1 LGVVLLADVGEWVN
15 SNILFGLVFLISAL
29 GVVGIGWWVIRGDRL
44 NRAVLE
50 GQAAEPAAPHATGVG
65 DGPATSEPE
74 PAKRR
79 RTRRRQE

>member
-1 LGVVLLADVGEWVN
+1 LLVLLLADVGEWVN

-50 GQAAEPAAPHATGVG
+50 RQAAEPPAPHATGAG
-65 DGPATSEPE
+65 DGPAPEPE
-74 PAKRR
+74 PGKRR
-79 RTRRRQE
+79 RTRRRQD

>member
-1 LGVVLLADVGEWVN
+1 LVVLLLADVGEWVN

-50 GQAAEPAAPHATGVG
+50 SQVAEQAAPDATAAG
-65 DGPATSEPE
+65 DGPATPEPE

>member
-1 LGVVLLADVGEWVN
+1 LGVLLLADVGEWVN

-50 GQAAEPAAPHATGVG
+50 SQAAEPPAPHGTGVG
-65 DGPATSEPE
+65 EGPATSEPE